1 MAQFAAAGRGGEKVG
16 GVVIEVHYHPP
27 AISAKKHRPIMVS
40 PIFKTEAK
48 TMGPENCPVS
58 TLARRQKTSSHTT
71 SGWCIADYW
80 PKQSAILQSM
90 ALSIIIPE
98 KSKETKTYTKTI
110 PRSLVEV
117 RPSCFNG
124 ANRTWTLYPKRLPV
138 DTWKAHNFIQFLM

>member
-58 TLARRQKTSSHTT
+58 TLARRQKTSSHNIWMMHDDASRT
-71 SGWCIADYW
+71 ADCNKAPSYKAW
-80 PKQSAILQSM
+80 HFPSSFPKNQRKQRHIQ
-90 ALSIIIPE
+90 
-98 KSKETKTYTKTI
+98 
-110 PRSLVEV
+110 
-117 RPSCFNG
+117 RPSLG
-124 ANRTWTLYPKRLPV
+124 LLLR
-138 DTWKAHNFIQFLM
+138 